1 MGLPVHCFIPFA
13 EPRVWYTPGIHKV
26 FVGIWKDRYID
37 VWVGGRTDG
46 WMGGWVKG
54 WVVRLVDRWTET
66 KEVYSG
72 EGSARFVL
80 NNEPLVANE
89 EFIYKGEKF
98 LLLPN
103 FKAVKN

>member
-1 MGLPVHCFIPFA
+1 MYG
-13 EPRVWYTPGIHKV
+13 
-26 FVGIWKDRYID
+26 
-37 VWVGGRTDG
+37 WVEGQMD
-46 WMGGWVKG
+46 GWVKG